1 MDNFAKLV
9 ATSVE
14 GMTNDEKNN
23 CCIMECPVVMSSS
36 HCFYIKDLNQLIKNG
51 IIVVLSKN
59 LIGKMFTQ
67 SILEAHS
74 QV

>member
-14 GMTNDEKNN
+14 VMTNDDKNN

-36 HCFYIKDLNQLIKNG
+36 HCFYRKDLD
-51 IIVVLSKN
+51 
-59 LIGKMFTQ
+59 
-67 SILEAHS
+67 
-74 QV
+74 